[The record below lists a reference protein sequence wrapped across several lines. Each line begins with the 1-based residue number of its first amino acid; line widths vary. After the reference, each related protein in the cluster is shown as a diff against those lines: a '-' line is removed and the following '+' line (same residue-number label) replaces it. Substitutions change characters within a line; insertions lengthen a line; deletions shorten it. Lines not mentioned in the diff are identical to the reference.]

1 VASQLAAPRWYSAVT
16 REGAVVVDVDVAEAE
31 AGAAGNTVAVAA
43 GAPGAADH
51 GQV

>member
-1 VASQLAAPRWYSAVT
+1 MT
-16 REGAVVVDVDVAEAE
+16 REGAVVVDVAVAVAEAG
-31 AGAAGNTVAVAA
+31 GAEGAVAVAA